1 MLLPIVR
8 QSYGCN
14 TMFGS
19 FAHAFHFFCNL
30 HNLFYKRMPGADR
43 SFLYLFVS
51 VFQKHGCQRHCPVSG
66 WLPVQ
71 GCSSLHVSRE
81 CIQYNYLTV
90 GSQQPVQFFIC
101 IMRIDK
107 SRKRTYIATDRQ
119 SVINLTVKE
128 NKKAQA
134 EAWTFCCS
142 LFMYV
147 SFCVALLV
155 WILAVWVRRWGN
167 TLVRIS

>member
-1 MLLPIVR
+1 
-8 QSYGCN
+8 
-14 TMFGS
+14 
-19 FAHAFHFFCNL
+19 
-30 HNLFYKRMPGADR
+30 
-43 SFLYLFVS
+43 
-51 VFQKHGCQRHCPVSG
+51 
-66 WLPVQ
+66 
-71 GCSSLHVSRE
+71 
-81 CIQYNYLTV
+81 
-90 GSQQPVQFFIC
+90 
-101 IMRIDK
+101 MRIDK